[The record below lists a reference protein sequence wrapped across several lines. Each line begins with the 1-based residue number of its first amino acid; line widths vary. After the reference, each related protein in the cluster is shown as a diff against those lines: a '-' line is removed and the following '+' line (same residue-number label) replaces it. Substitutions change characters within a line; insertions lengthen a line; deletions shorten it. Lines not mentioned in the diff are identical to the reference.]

1 MGSIKDKV
9 NQLKMKYDT
18 GNPFDLA
25 KKMGIVVRFVDLG
38 SVLGFHVRHLRCS
51 IIHINE
57 SATEEEQ
64 LFTCAHELG
73 HAVLHPNV
81 NTPFLKSYSYL
92 STQKIEL
99 EANMFAIELLF
110 TKDNINS
117 VTLNEVTE
125 QYGIPEQFILKK
137 FYY

>member
-9 NQLKMKYDT
+9 NQLILKYDT
-18 GNPFDLA
+18 SNPFDLA
-25 KKMGIVVRFVDLG
+25 KMMGIVVRFVDLG
-38 SVLGFHVRHLRCS
+38 NVLGFHVRHLRCS

-57 SATEEEQ
+57 SATEKEQ

-81 NTPFLKSYSYL
+81 NTPFLKSYTYF
-92 STQKIEL
+92 STEKIEL

-110 TKDNINS
+110 PQDNNNS
-117 VTLNEVTE
+117 VTIHEATE
-125 QYGIPEQFILKK
+125 QYGISEQLMMKK
-137 FYY
+137 IYP